1 MGRFQAMAGQAG
13 ASHALRLMP
22 REFGTANKPQHAVLV
37 WRRVPVPVIAA
48 VHGVAFG
55 GGFQLMLGAD
65 LRVLA
70 PDARLS
76 IMEVKWGLVPD
87 MGGVALLRHLMP
99 ADRIRELTY
108 TGRIVT
114 ASEAFAL
121 GLATRIADDPYAE
134 ALALAGLV
142 AAQSPDAVRAAKRL
156 LLEAEDGASEAEIL
170 LAESRA
176 QSALLGS
183 PNQVEAVRAALEK
196 RTPSWHEPAL

>member
-1 MGRFQAMAGQAG
+1 
-13 ASHALRLMP
+13 
-22 REFGTANKPQHAVLV
+22 
-37 WRRVPVPVIAA
+37 
-48 VHGVAFG
+48 
-55 GGFQLMLGAD
+55 MLGAD

-87 MGGVALLRHLMP
+87 MGGVALLRQLMP
-99 ADRIRELTY
+99 ADRVRELTY
-108 TGRIVT
+108 TGRVVT
-114 ASEAFAL
+114 GSEALAL
-121 GLATRIADDPYAE
+121 GLATRIANDPYAE
-134 ALALAGLV
+134 ALALARLI

-183 PNQVEAVRAALEK
+183 PNQVEAVRATLEK
-196 RTPSWHEPAL
+196 RAPSWREPAV